1 MKKIMIEAK
10 NVEYMYEAYEEK
22 DSFKALKGINLT
34 IYEGE
39 YVAILGHNG
48 SGKSTFSKLLNGLEK
63 PTSGHILVRGMNT
76 KEEKHTWDIR
86 KTCGLVFQN
95 PDNQM
100 VATVV
105 EEDVAFGPENL
116 GVPTEELH
124 HRVEEALRLVEM
136 EDFRL
141 RAPHLLS
148 GGQKQRVAIAGILAM
163 EPDCIILD
171 EPTAMLDP
179 IGRKEIMRTLNRLHG
194 EDGKTVVLITHYM
207 EEAVHADRVIVMS
220 DGQIVLDDVPRN
232 VFSQVSRMRSLG
244 LSVPQ
249 VTELSHK
256 LYKAGLYPEPC
267 ALTVEELVENI

>member
-63 PTSGHILVRGMNT
+63 PTSGDILVRGMNT

-105 EEDVAFGPENL
+105 
-116 GVPTEELH
+116 
-124 HRVEEALRLVEM
+124 
-136 EDFRL
+136 
-141 RAPHLLS
+141 
-148 GGQKQRVAIAGILAM
+148 
-163 EPDCIILD
+163 
-171 EPTAMLDP
+171 
-179 IGRKEIMRTLNRLHG
+179 
-194 EDGKTVVLITHYM
+194 
-207 EEAVHADRVIVMS
+207 
-220 DGQIVLDDVPRN
+220 
-232 VFSQVSRMRSLG
+232 
-244 LSVPQ
+244 
-249 VTELSHK
+249 
-256 LYKAGLYPEPC
+256 
-267 ALTVEELVENI
+267 

>member
-63 PTSGHILVRGMNT
+63 PTSGDILVRGMNT
-76 KEEKHTWDIR
+76 KEEEHTWDIR

-194 EDGKTVVLITHYM
+194 EDGKTVVLIYS
-207 EEAVHADRVIVMS
+207 DRK
-220 DGQIVLDDVPRN
+220 
-232 VFSQVSRMRSLG
+232 
-244 LSVPQ
+244 SV
-249 VTELSHK
+249 V
-256 LYKAGLYPEPC
+256 
-267 ALTVEELVENI
+267 